1 MARSGRGKDRA
12 VAVAKVDRIQD
23 ERLRASMQSA
33 HASLRAGDHRDVV
46 RRAGEAYIE
55 LLRRKPEL
63 LQGEGFQRQMRIFM
77 FPRLGAHLE
86 VEGGQPV
93 RVIFDREHFGF
104 TEAVA
109 YYEFAVDNLVR
120 EGL

>member
-1 MARSGRGKDRA
+1 MP
-12 VAVAKVDRIQD
+12 KVDRIQD
-23 ERLRASMQSA
+23 EQLRASLQAA

-46 RRAGEAYIE
+46 QRSGDAYIE

-63 LQGEGFQRQMRIFM
+63 LEGGGPMPRMRIFM
-77 FPRLGAHLE
+77 FPRLCAHLE
-86 VEGGQPV
+86 LQDGKPV
-93 RVIFDREHFGF
+93 AVAFDRETIGF
-104 TEAVA
+104 PEACT

>member
-1 MARSGRGKDRA
+1 MP
-12 VAVAKVDRIQD
+12 KVDKIHD
-23 ERLRASMQSA
+23 DALRESLKAA

-46 RRAGEAYIE
+46 QRAGDAYIE

-63 LQGEGFQRQMRIFM
+63 LQGEGFQPRMRIMM
-77 FPRLGAHLE
+77 FPRLCAHLD
-86 VEGGQPV
+86 VQDGKPV
-93 RVIFDREHFGF
+93 ALVFDRETIGF
-104 TEAVA
+104 PEAVT

>member
-1 MARSGRGKDRA
+1 M
-12 VAVAKVDRIQD
+12 AKVDRIQD
-23 ERLRASMQSA
+23 EKLRESLKAA

-46 RRAGEAYIE
+46 QRAGEAYLE

-63 LQGEGFQRQMRIFM
+63 LEGEGLLPRMRIWM

-86 VEGGQPV
+86 LDGEKPSHVA
-93 RVIFDREHFGF
+93 FDREEFGF
-104 TEAVA
+104 TEAVT

>member
-1 MARSGRGKDRA
+1 MNCEVEQLRTAQRM
-12 VAVAKVDRIQD
+12 AKVDKIQD
-23 ERLRASMQSA
+23 EKLRASLKAA

-46 RRAGEAYIE
+46 QRAGEAYLE

-63 LQGEGFQRQMRIFM
+63 LQGEGFTRQMRIFM

-86 VEGGQPV
+86 VEDGTPV
-93 RVIFDREHFGF
+93 GVSFDRENFGF
-104 TEAVA
+104 TEAVT

>member
-1 MARSGRGKDRA
+1 MP
-12 VAVAKVDRIQD
+12 KVDRIQD
-23 ERLRASMQSA
+23 EGLRASLKQA
-33 HASLRAGDHRDVV
+33 HASLRAGDHADVV

-63 LQGEGFQRQMRIFM
+63 LEGEPMTRQMRIFM

-86 VEGGQPV
+86 VQDGKPV
-93 RVIFDREHFGF
+93 AVAFDREHFGF
-104 TEAVA
+104 TEAVT

>member
-1 MARSGRGKDRA
+1 M
-12 VAVAKVDRIQD
+12 AKVDKIQD
-23 ERLRASMQSA
+23 DRLRTSLKAA

-46 RRAGEAYIE
+46 QRAGEAYIE

-63 LQGEGFQRQMRIFM
+63 LQGEGMMPRLRIWM

-86 VEGGQPV
+86 TAEDGLSPTGVT
-93 RVIFDREHFGF
+93 FDRENFGF
-104 TEAVA
+104 TEAVT

-120 EGL
+120 EGI

>member
-1 MARSGRGKDRA
+1 MP
-12 VAVAKVDRIQD
+12 KVDKIHD
-23 ERLRASMQSA
+23 DALRTSLQAA

-46 RRAGEAYIE
+46 RRAVEAYLE

-63 LQGEGFQRQMRIFM
+63 LEGEGFMPRMRIFM
-77 FPRLGAHLE
+77 FPLLGAHIE
-86 VEGGQPV
+86 VQDGKPV
-93 RVIFDREHFGF
+93 AVAFDREHFGF
-104 TEAVA
+104 TEAVT

>member
-1 MARSGRGKDRA
+1 M
-12 VAVAKVDRIQD
+12 AKVDKIQD
-23 ERLRASMQSA
+23 EKLRASLKAA

-46 RRAGEAYIE
+46 QRAGEAYLE

-63 LQGEGFQRQMRIFM
+63 LQGEGFMRQMRIFM

-86 VEGGQPV
+86 VEDGTPV
-93 RVIFDREHFGF
+93 GVSFDRENFGF
-104 TEAVA
+104 TEAVT

>member
-1 MARSGRGKDRA
+1 M
-12 VAVAKVDRIQD
+12 AKVDRIQD
-23 ERLRASMQSA
+23 EGLRASLKAA

-46 RRAGEAYIE
+46 QRAGEAYLE

-63 LQGEGFQRQMRIFM
+63 LQGEGFLPQMRIFM

-86 VEGGQPV
+86 LADGKPV
-93 RVIFDREHFGF
+93 AVAFDREHFGF
-104 TEAVA
+104 TEAVT

>member
-1 MARSGRGKDRA
+1 M
-12 VAVAKVDRIQD
+12 AKVDRIQD
-23 ERLRASMQSA
+23 ERLRSSMEAA
-33 HASLRAGDHRDVV
+33 HSSLRAGDHRDVV
-46 RRAGEAYIE
+46 QRAGEAYIE

-63 LQGEGFQRQMRIFM
+63 LQGDGFQRQMRIFM

-86 VEGGQPV
+86 VEGGIPV
-93 RVIFDREHFGF
+93 RVVFDRDHFGF
-104 TEAVA
+104 TEAVT

>member
-1 MARSGRGKDRA
+1 MP
-12 VAVAKVDRIQD
+12 KVDRIQD
-23 ERLRASMQSA
+23 DALRTSLQAA

-46 RRAGEAYIE
+46 QRAGEAYIE

-63 LQGEGFQRQMRIFM
+63 LQGEGMMPQMRIFM

-86 VEGGQPV
+86 LDDGKPV
-93 RVIFDREHFGF
+93 AVGFDREHFGF
-104 TEAVA
+104 TEAVT

>member
-1 MARSGRGKDRA
+1 M
-12 VAVAKVDRIQD
+12 AKVDRIQD
-23 ERLRASMQSA
+23 DALRESMKAA

-46 RRAGEAYIE
+46 QRAGEAYIE

-63 LQGEGFQRQMRIFM
+63 LQGEPMEVRMRLFM

-86 VEGGQPV
+86 IEDGRPTGVV
-93 RVIFDREHFGF
+93 FDRDTFSF
-104 TEAVA
+104 PEAVT

>member
-1 MARSGRGKDRA
+1 M
-12 VAVAKVDRIQD
+12 KVDRIQD
-23 ERLRASMQSA
+23 EGLRASLQAA

-46 RRAGEAYIE
+46 QRAGEAYIE

-63 LQGEGFQRQMRIFM
+63 LQGEGAMPQMRIFM
-77 FPRLGAHLE
+77 FPRLCAHLE
-86 VEGGQPV
+86 VEDGRPV
-93 RVIFDREHFGF
+93 AVAFDRENIGF
-104 TEAVA
+104 PEAVT

>member
-1 MARSGRGKDRA
+1 MAKLEQIRDETLRESMRA
-12 VAVAKVDRIQD
+12 
-23 ERLRASMQSA
+23 A
-33 HASLRAGDHRDVV
+33 HASLRAGNHRDVV
-46 RRAGEAYIE
+46 QRAGEAYIE

-63 LQGEGFQRQMRIFM
+63 LQGEDMMSRFRIFM

-86 VEGGQPV
+86 VEGGKPV
-93 RVIFDREHFGF
+93 AVAFDREQFGF
-104 TEAVA
+104 PEAVT

>member
-1 MARSGRGKDRA
+1 M
-12 VAVAKVDRIQD
+12 AKVDRIQD
-23 ERLRASMQSA
+23 EGLRASLKQA

-63 LQGEGFQRQMRIFM
+63 LEGEPMMRQMRIFM

-86 VEGGQPV
+86 VQDGKPV
-93 RVIFDREHFGF
+93 AVAFDREHFGF
-104 TEAVA
+104 PEAVT